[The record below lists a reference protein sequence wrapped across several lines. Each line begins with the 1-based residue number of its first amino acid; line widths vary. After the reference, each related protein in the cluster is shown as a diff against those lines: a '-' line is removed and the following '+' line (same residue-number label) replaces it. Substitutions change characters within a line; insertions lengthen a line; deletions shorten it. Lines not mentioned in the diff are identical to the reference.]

1 MTKVYCMFTAGALAL
16 AMIGSASA
24 ADEQTGGQRPSA
36 QQSGQP
42 SAQSGPTE
50 QSGQGGQSSDQ
61 AYRAALK
68 KCESM
73 AAADRQKCQDAA
85 KRKHGQM

>member
-1 MTKVYCMFTAGALAL
+1 MTKMVCMFTAGALAL
-16 AMIGSASA
+16 AVSGFASA

-42 SAQSGPTE
+42 SAQGGPNE
-50 QSGQGGQSSDQ
+50 QSGQSSDQ

-68 KCESM
+68 KCEPM
-73 AAADRQKCQDAA
+73 AAADKQKCQDAA
-85 KRKHGQM
+85 KKKHGQM